1 LQFSCHTGTLVA
13 VSDIDEISQAALA
26 FWPDPDEQSEINRAA
41 WDEWV
46 SQVAPRTTRHPMGD
60 HHKEFWN
67 WVWQI
72 DVGVPPSPSAFA
84 AFWPR
89 GHGKSASAELA
100 VAALLARGRRR
111 YCVYV
116 CRTQDKADEHVA
128 SIGSLLESPEMQVHY
143 PEMGERLV
151 GKFGQTKG
159 WRRNR
164 MRTATGATVDGLGLD
179 TAARGTKI
187 DDQRPDLIIL
197 DDIDNSEDGDRM
209 LRKNERLLTR
219 SILPAGSDDL
229 AVIFAQNLI
238 HQNSLANQLATN
250 RADWLTD
257 RHVSGPH
264 PAVVGLR
271 YESMGLSD
279 DGKIRWLITGGE
291 PTWAGMD
298 LEECE
303 RKMNLFG
310 ADAFIAES
318 QNDVTQR
325 RGALWSKDL
334 IKQHRVS
341 PGYERGYGR
350 GLVRTVVGVDP
361 SVSDSPY
368 ADECGI
374 VVVGKGADGR
384 GYVLDDVSIKAHPAD
399 WARRVVAA
407 ARKHSAVVVAESNQG
422 GALVRQTIQ
431 KVDPFL
437 GVQLVHARKN
447 KQLRAQPIA
456 TLYQEGFVSHV
467 GAFSDLEQQMT
478 TWLPEDDDS
487 PDRLDALVYALA
499 AVFPA
504 TGIIHKRN
512 LVDRRGRR

>member
-1 LQFSCHTGTLVA
+1 
-13 VSDIDEISQAALA
+13 
-26 FWPDPDEQSEINRAA
+26 
-41 WDEWV
+41 
-46 SQVAPRTTRHPMGD
+46 MGD
-60 HHKEFWN
+60 HHKEFWD
-67 WVWQI
+67 WVWRVQ
-72 DVGVPPSPSAFA
+72 VARPPSPSAFA

-116 CRTQDKADEHVA
+116 CRTQDKADEHVS
-128 SIGSLLESPEMQVHY
+128 SIGTLLESTEMQVHY

-151 GKFGQTKG
+151 GKFGQTRG

-164 MRTATGATVDGLGLD
+164 MRASTGATVDGLGLD

-197 DDIDNSEDGDRM
+197 DDIDNSEDGERM
-209 LRKNERLLTR
+209 LRKNERLLTM

-238 HQNSLANQLATN
+238 HQNSLANKLATN
-250 RADWLTD
+250 TADWLTD

-264 PAVVGLR
+264 PAVRGLV
-271 YESMGLSD
+271 YESMGLD
-279 DGKIRWLITGGE
+279 DEGKIRWIITGGE
-291 PTWAGMD
+291 PTWAGMNLD
-298 LEECE
+298 ECE
-303 RKMNLFG
+303 RKMNLYG
-310 ADAFIAES
+310 ADAFVSES

-334 IKQHRVS
+334 LSECRVS
-341 PGYERGYGR
+341 PEYHRGYGR
-350 GLVRTVVGVDP
+350 GIVRTVVGVDP
-361 SVSDSPY
+361 SVSDSAY
-368 ADECGI
+368 GDECGI
-374 VVVGKGADGR
+374 VVAAKGADGR
-384 GYVLDDVSIKAHPAD
+384 GYILADRSIKAHPAD

-407 ARKHSAVVVAESNQG
+407 AREFSAVVVAESNQG

-437 GVQLVHARKN
+437 GVELVHARKN

-456 TLYQEGFVSHV
+456 TLYHEGFVSHS
-467 GAFSDLEQQMT
+467 GTFSELEQQMS
-478 TWLPEDDDS
+478 TWLPEDNDS

-499 AVFPA
+499 AIFPA
-504 TGIIHKRN
+504 TGIINRKKLR
-512 LVDRRGRR
+512 DKRGRR